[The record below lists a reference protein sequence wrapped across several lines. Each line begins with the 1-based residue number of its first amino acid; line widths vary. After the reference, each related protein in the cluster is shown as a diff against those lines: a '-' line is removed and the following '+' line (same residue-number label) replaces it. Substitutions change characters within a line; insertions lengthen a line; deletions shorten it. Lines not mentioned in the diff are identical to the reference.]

1 MTKEPKNRI
10 NIASTEDLLQVS
22 DACRKMLEATGC
34 DYMVSLFP
42 CKDGSEEIARDSVT
56 IRNLVG
62 HFNSV
67 AEQTAERL
75 GVSRETALRHLADV
89 GTMTKQSINLD

>member
-42 CKDGSEEIARDSVT
+42 CKDGSEEIARGSVT

-62 HFNSV
+62 HFNAV
-67 AEQTAERL
+67 AEQTAQRL
-75 GVSRETALRHLADV
+75 GISREEALRAMADA
-89 GTMTKQSINLD
+89 GSMTTGSISLD